1 MKVIRFDAFPD
12 SNARLVTDSFFT
24 DNAIIM
30 SDSTWRPHRRPLFFP
45 AEGFWL
51 CDIRLAIKIGRL
63 GKAIE
68 EKFASRYYEEFCL
81 VNFLV
86 REPDPEL
93 FTTPDCMIDDALIH
107 GEWLPITSAPLDIE
121 IRGYKG
127 ASTDEEPISKK
138 IELPVEYINRALKAL
153 SHESTFKTGDIIVL
167 PKSILRYS
175 PKLDS
180 HIKATVN
187 GTMALDFKIK

>member
-45 AEGFWL
+45 TEGFWL
-51 CDIRLAIKIGRL
+51 CDLRLAIKVSRL
-63 GKAIE
+63 GKGIE

-86 REPDPEL
+86 REPDPAL
-93 FTTPDCMIDDALIH
+93 FTTPDCMIDDALVH
-107 GEWLPITSAPLDIE
+107 GEWIPLSDKPLNIE
-121 IRGYKG
+121 IKG
-127 ASTDEEPISKK
+127 SKGPSVTEAINK
-138 IELPVEYINRALKAL
+138 EIELPIDYINHALKAL
-153 SHESTFKTGDIIVL
+153 SHEATFKTGDIIVL

-175 PKLDS
+175 PKRES
-180 HIKATVN
+180 HMEVSVDGKL
-187 GTMALDFKIK
+187 ALDFKIK